1 MVSFDVVTLF
11 TKVQLTETIKVISHQ
26 LQQDDTLEERSG
38 LPPSEIC
45 CLTNLCLCSTYFQ
58 FGELFF
64 EQLEGLAMGSPFS
77 PVVANLF
84 MEYLE
89 ERLEYCQHIQ

>member
-1 MVSFDVVTLF
+1 MVSFAVVSLF
-11 TKVQLTETIKVISHQ
+11 MKVPPAEAIEVISHQ

-38 LPPSEIC
+38 LPASEIC
-45 CLTNLCLCSTYFQ
+45 CLTNLFLSLTYFQ

-64 EQLEGLAMGSPFS
+64 EQLEGVAMGSPLL

-84 MEYLE
+84 HEVF
-89 ERLEYCQHIQ
+89 